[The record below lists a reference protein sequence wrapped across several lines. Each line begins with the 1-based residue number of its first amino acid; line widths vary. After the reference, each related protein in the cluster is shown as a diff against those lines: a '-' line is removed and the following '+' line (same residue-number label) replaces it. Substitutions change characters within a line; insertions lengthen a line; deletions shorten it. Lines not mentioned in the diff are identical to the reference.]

1 MTPERALA
9 LLRHAPIF
17 QGAQEADLLPLAER
31 GHFLGLTRGQ
41 HLFQAGQPV
50 EALYVVASGSVRVYR
65 LARGGRRELTL
76 HVEGPRQLVA
86 GIAAFQSRAVYPAHA
101 QALQSPTELLALPV
115 DAVRQAVFN
124 TPTLAQA
131 VIAYFAR
138 RQAELLGRLD
148 SLVFSELGE
157 RLAAYLLEHA
167 ATPHALPT
175 NSELAAL
182 LGTVPEIVSR
192 KLGEF
197 YRLGLIVLERRTVR
211 VCDAA
216 ELARLAGGTVPA
228 GDAVTAGGAASPKD
242 TVDPKNTAKEA
253 GR

>member
-9 LLRHAPIF
+9 LLRHVPIF

-31 GHFLGLTRGQ
+31 GHFLGLMRGR
-41 HLFQAGQPV
+41 HLFQAGQTV
-50 EALYVVASGSVRVYR
+50 ESLYVVASGSVRVYR

-101 QALQSPTELLALPV
+101 QALQSPTEVLALPV
-115 DAVRQAVFN
+115 EAVRQAVFN

-157 RLAAYLLEHA
+157 RLAAYLLDHA
-167 ATPHALPT
+167 AETPHALPT

-182 LGTVPEIVSR
+182 LGTVPEIISR

-211 VCDAA
+211 VCDVA
-216 ELARLAGGTVPA
+216 ELARLAGHT
-228 GDAVTAGGAASPKD
+228 VTAEDAAR
-242 TVDPKNTAKEA
+242 EA

>member
-1 MTPERALA
+1 MSSDRALS
-9 LLRHAPIF
+9 LLSRAPIF
-17 QGAQEADLLPLAER
+17 QNAREDDLLPLAAL
-31 GHFLGLTRGQ
+31 GHFSSLSRGQ
-41 HLFQAGQPV
+41 HLFQAGQPI
-50 EALYVVASGSVRVYR
+50 ESLYVVASGSVRVYR

-86 GIAAFQSRAVYPAHA
+86 GVAAFQSRAVYPAHA
-101 QALQSPTELLALPV
+101 QALQTPTEMLALPV
-115 DAVRQAVFN
+115 DAVREEVFN

-131 VIAYFAR
+131 VIGYFAR

-157 RLAAYLLEHA
+157 RLAAYLLDHA
-167 ATPHALPT
+167 ADAPHALPT

-216 ELARLAGGTVPA
+216 ELARLAGSLEEGT
-228 GDAVTAGGAASPKD
+228 TRK
-242 TVDPKNTAKEA
+242 A

>member
-1 MTPERALA
+1 MTADRALA

-17 QGAQEADLLPLAER
+17 QGAQPADLQPLAEL
-31 GHFLGLTRGQ
+31 GHFSSLSRGE
-41 HLFQAGQPV
+41 HLFHAGQAV
-50 EALYVVASGSVRVYR
+50 ESLYVVALGSVRVYR
-65 LARGGRRELTL
+65 LSRGGRRELTL
-76 HVEGPRQLVA
+76 HVEGPRQVVA
-86 GIAAFQSRAVYPAHA
+86 GVAAFQSRAVYPAQA
-101 QALQSPTELLALPV
+101 QALQTPTEVLGLPV
-115 DAVRQAVFN
+115 DAVRQAVFQ
-124 TPTLAQA
+124 TPALAQA

-167 ATPHALPT
+167 AAPHALPT

-182 LGTVPEIVSR
+182 LGTVPELISR

-197 YRLGLIVLERRTVR
+197 YRLGLIVLERRTVQ

-216 ELARLAGGTVPA
+216 ELSRLAGGRQE
-228 GDAVTAGGAASPKD
+228 
-242 TVDPKNTAKEA
+242 EA

>member
-1 MTPERALA
+1 MGFVTARALS
-9 LLRHAPIF
+9 LLVRSPIF
-17 QGAQEADLLPLAER
+17 QGAEDADLQPLA
-31 GHFLGLTRGQ
+31 GLGTFSRLSRGQ
-41 HLFQAGQPV
+41 HLFEAGRPI
-50 EALYVVASGSVRVYR
+50 ESLYIVASGSVRVYR
-65 LARGGRRELTL
+65 LSRGGRRELTL
-76 HVEGPRQLVA
+76 HVEGPRQVVA
-86 GIAAFQSRAVYPAHA
+86 GVAAFQSRAIYPSHA
-101 QALQSPTELLALPV
+101 QALESPTEMLALPV

-148 SLVFSELGE
+148 TLVFSELGE

-167 ATPHALPT
+167 AAPHALPT

-182 LGTVPEIVSR
+182 LGTVPELVSR

-211 VCDAA
+211 VSDAA
-216 ELARLAGGTVPA
+216 ELARLAGGIV
-228 GDAVTAGGAASPKD
+228 S
-242 TVDPKNTAKEA
+242 EA
-253 GR
+253 GH